1 MSAIH
6 TATSRCG
13 LPERAAEASFRLN
26 SFLDYICSWEAREKD
41 LIGGRLV

>member
-1 MSAIH
+1 
-6 TATSRCG
+6 